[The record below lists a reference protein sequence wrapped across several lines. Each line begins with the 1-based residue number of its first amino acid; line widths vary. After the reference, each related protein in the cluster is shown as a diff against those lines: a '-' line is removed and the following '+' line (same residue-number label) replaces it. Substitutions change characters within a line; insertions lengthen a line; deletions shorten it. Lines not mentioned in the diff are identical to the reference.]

1 MSGDEGLNR
10 RSFLQRVL
18 GGGVILAGLTSV
30 FSALAY
36 FTTGSAMRRKY
47 ERLHKIG
54 DIAQFPPGY
63 SRILRIESDSVLVA
77 RSNSGD
83 FFALSA
89 ICPHKGCLVEW
100 NREEDRLI
108 CPCHAAYFDLK
119 GNVLKGPA
127 QRGLQSYTLNR
138 IGDSIYL
145 KV

>member
-1 MSGDEGLNR
+1 MSEDEGLNR
-10 RSFLQRVL
+10 RSFLQRLL

-30 FSALAY
+30 FSAVAY

-127 QRGLQSYTLNR
+127 QRGLQPYTLNR

>member
-1 MSGDEGLNR
+1 MSEDDGLNR

-18 GGGVILAGLTSV
+18 RGGVILAGLTSAV
-30 FSALAY
+30 SAVAY
-36 FTTGSAMRRKY
+36 FTTGDAMRRKY